1 MVSFNSR
8 NTDDEDEVGSALL
21 RVLTILLLDF
31 CLINDNVVDGF
42 FMAETTIVVDDKM
55 LSNKSIVDIDNNN
68 CIRGYR
74 FVDCRH
80 M

>member
-8 NTDDEDEVGSALL
+8 NTDEDDGSALL
-21 RVLTILLLDF
+21 RVLTILLFDF
-31 CLINDNVVDGF
+31 GLINDNVVDGF
-42 FMAETTIVVDDKM
+42 FIAVTTIVVDDDKM
-55 LSNKSIVDIDNNN
+55 LNNKSIDNI

-74 FVDCRH
+74 FIDCRH